1 MKHPSR
7 HPALQRGYRLRAPSP
22 EDAGSIAALKRAVEI
37 ERDGASDVTVDDV
50 LGEWAL
56 PRLSIGDDLWLVE
69 DEEGSVVGYGL
80 CWLEAPPSEV
90 VADQIVA
97 PRHRGRGLSELLL
110 QLGEARAT
118 DLLRAAATDGAGH
131 LGVWSHERD
140 GRRLDLLASRG
151 FTQVRT
157 FMRLE
162 RQLDEGLELPVWPP
176 GITFAPFRPGVDD
189 AAVHA
194 AHLEAF
200 ADDVAPVATDL
211 EEWRRSLFADGCPD
225 LALWLIAWDGDEL
238 VGGVEAT
245 ETPSGAYMGEH
256 FVRRPWRGR
265 GIGRALLL
273 QECVELR
280 RRGVTHACFAVDA
293 ANSSGALRLFD
304 SVGFASSRGATY
316 FFEKRL
322 GAG

>member
-1 MKHPSR
+1 LP
-7 HPALQRGYRLRAPSP
+7 RGYRLRVPSL

-37 ERDGASDVTVDDV
+37 ERHGASDVTVDDV

-56 PRLSIGDDLWLVE
+56 PRLSMGDDLWLVE
-69 DEEGSVVGYGL
+69 DQEGAVAGYGL
-80 CWLEAPPSEV
+80 CWVEVPPGEI

-97 PRHRGRGLSELLL
+97 PRHRGLGLSELLL
-110 QLGEARAT
+110 QLGEARAAE
-118 DLLRAAATDGAGH
+118 LLRAAATDGAGH

-157 FMRLE
+157 FLRLE
-162 RQLDEGLELPVWPP
+162 RDLDESLELPAWPP
-176 GITFAPFRPGVDD
+176 GVTFAPFRPGVDD

-194 AHLEAF
+194 AHVEAF
-200 ADDVAPVATDL
+200 PDDL
-211 EEWRRSLFADGCPD
+211 EPEETEFEGWLRIRSAHQDSD
-225 LALWLIAWDGDEL
+225 LNLWFIAWNGDEL
-238 VGGVEAT
+238 VGGIEAT
-245 ETPSGAYMGEH
+245 ETPGGGYMGDL
-256 FVRRPWRGR
+256 FVRRPWRGD

-273 QECVELR
+273 QECAELR
-280 RRGVTHACFAVDA
+280 RRGAARAYFAVDT
-293 ANSSGALRLFD
+293 ANPTGALRLFE
-304 SVGFASSRGATY
+304 SVGFASARGATL